1 MDLTKNTTYHFLMMK
16 KIMSRFRNDSVLAMW
31 KKGKKASSHTGAL
44 CTNGRDLF
52 SYNLRIGYRSRSGQ
66 TILGDF
72 TSPGGDFRSMTT
84 SCHVGKARVIA
95 DHIMHPVVF
104 RNSEFKQDED

>member
-1 MDLTKNTTYHFLMMK
+1 MTRL
-16 KIMSRFRNDSVLAMW
+16 RNELVLDKW
-31 KKGKKASSHTGAL
+31 KKGEPANSHTGAL

-52 SYNLRIGYRSRSGQ
+52 SYNLRIGYRSRGGQ

-84 SCHVGKARVIA
+84 SCHIGKARRIA
-95 DHIMHPVVF
+95 DHIMHPTVF
-104 RNSEFKQDED
+104 ENSEFKNED